1 MAPLDGTV
9 PAPARLGPRPL
20 PMHLAAPMMLY
31 ASSLGALP
39 ILKGGWNS
47 SNAPEKGNS
56 GFGAFDGTGAAGSWA
71 DMLQA
76 MMAAGPFAL
85 SSVFPDS
92 KWPAMQAIAA
102 QCELADLVVS
112 IDEEFRGQLG
122 RMLDGILAYHHHG
135 YRRDVTDP
143 PAVWR
148 QGSTSLH
155 RYGPA
160 GSGAPVLI
168 VPSLVNKSYILDLNS
183 QGSFC
188 RSLAENGLV
197 PYLVDWGE
205 PGAEEAEF
213 GLTDYVSRLNAMLD
227 AVEAEQEKKSP
238 VSIVGYCM
246 GGLLALPTAIE
257 RQDRVGKLVLM
268 AMPWDFHS
276 AKAPGPNASQMLVA
290 ACEPVLSMFGR
301 LPVDCV
307 QAMFAAID
315 PLNAYRKFQFF
326 AGLDPASGKAH
337 RFVALEDWLND
348 GVSLTA
354 PVARETLGGWYA
366 ENRTAS
372 LNWKVGGHVVNPA
385 DFHGETLVVI
395 PKSDRIVPPESA
407 LAVTELL
414 EDVRLLRPA
423 LGHIG
428 MMSGRRAAELWD
440 RVTRFLES

>member
-1 MAPLDGTV
+1 MAPLDGTAI

-20 PMHLAAPMMLY
+20 PLHLAAPMMLY

-39 ILKGGWNS
+39 ILKGGWSS
-47 SNAPEKGNS
+47 SNAP
-56 GFGAFDGTGAAGSWA
+56 DGRRKEGPSAAAGPEWA
-71 DMLQA
+71 EALSA
-76 MMAAGPFAL
+76 MMTSGPFAL
-85 SSVFPDS
+85 ASAFPES

-102 QCELADLVVS
+102 QCELADLVAS
-112 IDEEFRGQLG
+112 IDLEFRDQLG
-122 RMLDGILAYHHHG
+122 QMLDGILSYHHHG
-135 YRRDVTDP
+135 YRRDLTDP

-155 RYGPA
+155 RYAPS
-160 GSGAPVLI
+160 GSGMPVLI

-188 RSLAENGLV
+188 RNLAEQGLV

-205 PGAEEAEF
+205 PDTEEADF
-213 GLTDYVSRLNAMLD
+213 GLTDYVVRLHAMLD
-227 AVEAEQEKKSP
+227 AVEAENGTDSR
-238 VSIVGYCM
+238 VAMVGYCM
-246 GGLLALPTAIE
+246 GGLLALPLAIE
-257 RQDRVGKLVLM
+257 RQDRIGKLVLM
-268 AMPWDFHS
+268 ATPWDFHS
-276 AKAPGPNASQMLVA
+276 GKAPGPNASRMLVS
-290 ACEPVLSMFGR
+290 ACEPALSLFGR

-315 PLNAYRKFQFF
+315 PLNAFRKFQYF
-326 AGLDPASGKAH
+326 ARLDPASPKAE

-354 PVARETLGGWYA
+354 RVARETLGGWYA
-366 ENRTAS
+366 ENRTAG
-372 LNWKVGGHVVNPA
+372 LDWEIGGDTVNPA
-385 DFHGETLVVI
+385 DYHGETLVVI

-407 LAVTELL
+407 LAITELL

-428 MMSGRRAAELWD
+428 MMSGRRAVELWD
-440 RVTRFLES
+440 RVTRFLQA